1 MHRLRQLRGCLP
13 GQSRRRLQ
21 PGLGKRKAIYK
32 LYAQAF
38 PNAYAIDSS
47 KCLKFK
53 NLNNEKLCG
62 KCLKA
67 CQAGAINHHMQDE
80 EIQIEV
86 GSILLVPG
94 FETFDPAQLAL
105 YKYGELKN
113 VVTSLEFERILSASG
128 PFGGHLVR
136 PSDHKEP
143 AKIAWIQCVAPV
155 TAGSTMAT
163 APRYAVC
170 MPSNNPSS
178 PKNMLTTT

>member
-1 MHRLRQLRGCLP
+1 MHPLRQLRGCLP

-47 KCLKFK
+47 KCL
-53 NLNNEKLCG
+53 NNEKLCG

-67 CQAGAINHHMQDE
+67 CQAGAINHHMQDK
-80 EIQIEV
+80 EIQIEA

-105 YKYGELKN
+105 YKYCELKN
-113 VVTSLEFERILSASG
+113 VVTSPESERILSASG

-143 AKIAWIQCVAPV
+143 AKIAWIQCVAFKIQ
-155 TAGSTMAT
+155 TKA
-163 APRYAVC
+163 
-170 MPSNNPSS
+170 
-178 PKNMLTTT
+178 